1 MSKHTPG
8 PWTAATIEGDD
19 YTFVEPTDNS
29 PDNDNA
35 NYVIARCSGP
45 DRVENALLI
54 AAAPDL
60 LAALHEISRCC
71 DERASF
77 DGDPAMKRWC
87 KATSEVARAAIAKA
101 EGAS

>member
-60 LAALHEISRCC
+60 LAALK
-71 DERASF
+71 
-77 DGDPAMKRWC
+77 AMVLNDTHTYRDC
-87 KATSEVARAAIAKA
+87 HMAARAALTKA

>member
-60 LAALHEISRCC
+60 LAAIETFCAKYGSGAPVEHVWEHDISLL
-71 DERASF
+71 
-77 DGDPAMKRWC
+77 
-87 KATSEVARAAIAKA
+87 RAATHKA
-101 EGAS
+101 RGE